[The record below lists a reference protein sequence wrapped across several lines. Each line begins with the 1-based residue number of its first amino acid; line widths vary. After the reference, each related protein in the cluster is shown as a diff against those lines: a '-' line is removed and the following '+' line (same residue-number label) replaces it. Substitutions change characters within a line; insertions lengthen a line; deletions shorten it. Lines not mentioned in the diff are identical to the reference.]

1 MSQDKSYVTFTDENF
16 QREVLESNEPVLV
29 DFWAAW
35 CGPCRVLGPVVEELA
50 AEYQGKV
57 KIGKLNVDE
66 NPASAQQ
73 FGIRSIPTIL
83 FFENGK
89 VVDQSVGAVPKGA
102 LAERLNSLVKTA
114 AA

>member
-1 MSQDKSYVTFTDENF
+1 MSQDKRYVTFTDENF
-16 QREVLESNEPVLV
+16 RREVLESNEPVLV
-29 DFWAAW
+29 DFWASW

-50 AEYQGKV
+50 AEYEGKV

-73 FGIRSIPTIL
+73 FGIRSIPTVL

-89 VVDQSVGAVPKGA
+89 VVDQSIGAVPKGA
-102 LAERLNSLVKTA
+102 LAERLTSLVKTA
-114 AA
+114 A